1 MCCENE
7 CGLIPPNLILGTKSE
22 EAYTFDKKAR
32 KENLETG
39 MKCMAK
45 VMKNRDDGKMFLDCK
60 KRLAILNLIHLRS
73 MFALK
78 AVSKSRTSKY
88 TFFGIRAVPQAIQME
103 NGVVTGNKKLSTLNW

>member
-1 MCCENE
+1 
-7 CGLIPPNLILGTKSE
+7 
-22 EAYTFDKKAR
+22 
-32 KENLETG
+32 
-39 MKCMAK
+39 MKYMAK
-45 VMKNRDDGKMFLDCK
+45 VIKNRDDGKLFLDCK

-78 AVSKSRTSKY
+78 AVSKSRASKY